1 VLRTFLKKSSLNFS
15 NEIEARR
22 SAFLKYILKNCDH
35 RKVEDVQKYESTFI
49 RSHSIIREKIGKTLF
64 DDLFVERPNR
74 IIIPK
79 KRPINLSNVPALET
93 KKYSKG
99 MQKK

>member
-15 NEIEARR
+15 NEIDARR
-22 SAFLKYILKNCDH
+22 SAFLKYIFKNCDH
-35 RKVEDVQKYESTFI
+35 SKVEDVQKYESAFI
-49 RSHSIIREKIGKTLF
+49 TSHNSIREKIGKTLF
-64 DDLFVERPNR
+64 EVLFVERPNR

-79 KRPINLSNVPALET
+79 KSPINLSSVPALET